1 MDADG
6 FLGEADLE
14 HWYGVNRAL
23 LETGGF
29 DAVSLEQVKLR
40 TLVSPHSARLIR
52 HGPEQGISLVS

>member
-1 MDADG
+1 MIFAQFDSQRYHLMVCVALCRAIDMDADG

-29 DAVSLEQVKLR
+29 DAVSLEQV
-40 TLVSPHSARLIR
+40 
-52 HGPEQGISLVS
+52 